1 MIRESCA
8 HLRKETFMDHAE
20 KKNITI
26 SDVAEALGVSKTT
39 VSRAISGKGRIGEA
53 TRARVLAYIEEHDY
67 QPSVIAKGLA
77 QSKTYNL
84 CVVMPEHYGMSDLSF
99 FQDCLFGIEKISGA
113 ADYDVLLCIC
123 NNQDISSLERIIA
136 NRKVDGVILM
146 CSFVKDAQIEFLQE
160 KKIPFVTIGSSDYP
174 QVIQI
179 DHDHRSAC
187 RELTDVMLFKGLQK
201 IALIGGNETHMVTKM
216 RHAGFLDAYQQAG
229 KEPDPAFVRLGVDSL
244 MLTRQVVKELL
255 LLGADAILCMDDAVA
270 NNVLKTLREIGIS
283 VPAQIKLA
291 SFYNGPLLENHL
303 PAITAISFDA
313 REVGMVACRTLLD
326 VIEGVEAP
334 SKRLLPYEVILKEST
349 Q

>member
-1 MIRESCA
+1 
-8 HLRKETFMDHAE
+8 MDHTE

-26 SDVAEALGVSKTT
+26 SDIAEALGVSKTT

-67 QPSVIAKGLA
+67 QPNVIAKGLA

-84 CVVMPEHYGMSDLSF
+84 CVVVPEHYGMSDLSF
-99 FQDCLFGIEKISGA
+99 FQDCLFGIEKVSVTM
-113 ADYDVLLCIC
+113 DYDVLLCIC
-123 NNQDISSLERIIA
+123 GNQDISSLERIVA

-160 KKIPFVTIGSSDYP
+160 KKIPFVAIGSSDYP
-174 QVIQI
+174 QVIQV

-187 RELTDVMLFKGLQK
+187 RELTDVLLLKGFEK
-201 IALIGGNETHMVTKM
+201 IALVGGNETHMVTKT
-216 RHAGFLDAYQQAG
+216 RYAGFLDAYEHAG
-229 KEPDPAFVRLGVDSL
+229 RGLDPAFVRLGVDSL

-270 NNVLKTLREIGIS
+270 NNVLKTLREIAIS

-303 PAITAISFDA
+303 PAITAVSFDA
-313 REVGMVACRTLLD
+313 RELGMVACRTLLD
-326 VIEGVEAP
+326 VIEGVEVP
-334 SKRLLPYEVILKEST
+334 QKKLLPYEVILKEST